1 MPYDPFQQCICVQCS
16 LIINTCKLKEQTN
29 KIKKPKVLK
38 IGSGPEERPTVSSF
52 CLTQNITSVLKLH
65 AKKNPRIFYT
75 RFFTIQISHI
85 QSSVIVYLLFML
97 LHKVKYS
104 IAFGFRAT
112 LKFMTIV
119 KSISHS
125 ICTQNFKL

>member
-16 LIINTCKLKEQTN
+16 LIINTCILKEQTN
-29 KIKKPKVLK
+29 KIKKNKVMK
-38 IGSGPEERPTVSSF
+38 TSSGSEERPAVSSF

-65 AKKNPRIFYT
+65 AEKKTPDFYT
-75 RFFTIQISHI
+75 RFFTIHNSHI
-85 QSSVIVYLLFML
+85 PSSVIVYLLSCFY
-97 LHKVKYS
+97 KVKYS

-125 ICTQNFKL
+125 ICPQNFKL